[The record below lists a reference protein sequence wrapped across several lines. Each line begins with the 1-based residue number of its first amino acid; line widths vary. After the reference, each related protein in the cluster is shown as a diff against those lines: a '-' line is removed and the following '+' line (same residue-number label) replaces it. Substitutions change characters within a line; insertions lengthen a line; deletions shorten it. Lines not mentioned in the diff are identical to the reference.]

1 MDSQLLDSLLQAYLA
16 QVDSAMRISDVLAK
30 HDNSEE
36 IMVDHLIGGLIYR
49 LMVPMNETELSESL
63 ESAQQILTNINEVS
77 DEVSDEESG
86 EEYDMIDGYPEP
98 LNRKIKAPM
107 CECSICNQLK
117 TCLLNYSEH
126 ICQDPLAEKFKA
138 SIDSTCEKHRIFIR
152 DTQQLNEVYGKS

>member
-1 MDSQLLDSLLQAYLA
+1 MESQLLDSLLQAYLA

-36 IMVDHLIGGLIYR
+36 ITVDHLIGGLIYR

-63 ESAQQILTNINEVS
+63 ESAQQILTNINE
-77 DEVSDEESG
+77 ESDEESG
-86 EEYDMIDGYPEP
+86 EEYDMIDDYPEP

-138 SIDSTCEKHRIFIR
+138 SIDSTCEQHRILI
-152 DTQQLNEVYGKS
+152 